1 MEKLKKIITFIYTSL
16 KDYLNSIITIATIF
30 ITLYGLH
37 SIQIIDNS
45 THDVFQNIY
54 SYLIMIYFILIAIL
68 GIFIFKRALKKIT
81 KEKTIDMDIKIS
93 KNFELLTGIL
103 FIIILIASLISSNL
117 QVTTNTVMCLF
128 YVVSRLSI
136 IILNKVGGKN
146 GKNIKTI
153 NK

>member
-1 MEKLKKIITFIYTSL
+1 MKKLKKITKFIYNSL
-16 KDYLNSIITIATIF
+16 KDYLNSIITIATIL

-45 THDVFQNIY
+45 THDAFQNIY

-68 GIFIFKRALKKIT
+68 GIFIFKRALKKLT
-81 KEKTIDMDIKIS
+81 KEKTINMDIKIS

-103 FIIILIASLISSNL
+103 FIIILIASLISTNL
-117 QVTTNTVMCLF
+117 QLTTNTIMCLF
-128 YVVSRLSI
+128 YVICRLTI
-136 IILNKVGGKN
+136 IILNKVGGQN

>member
-45 THDVFQNIY
+45 THDAFQNIY

-93 KNFELLTGIL
+93 KNFELLTGVL
-103 FIIILIASLISSNL
+103 FIIILIASVISTNL
-117 QVTTNTVMCLF
+117 QITTNTVMCLF
-128 YVVSRLSI
+128 YVVCRLSI

>member
-1 MEKLKKIITFIYTSL
+1 MKKLKKIIKFIYNSL
-16 KDYLNSIITIATIF
+16 KDYLNSIITIATIL

-45 THDVFQNIY
+45 THDAFQNIY

-81 KEKTIDMDIKIS
+81 KEKTINMDIKIS

-103 FIIILIASLISSNL
+103 FIIILIASLISTNL

-128 YVVSRLSI
+128 YVVCRLSI
-136 IILNKVGGKN
+136 IILDKVGKKN
-146 GKNIKTI
+146 GKNIKQI

>member
-1 MEKLKKIITFIYTSL
+1 MKKLKKITKFIYNNL
-16 KDYLNSIITIATIF
+16 KDYLNSIITIATIL

-45 THDVFQNIY
+45 THDAFQNIY

-68 GIFIFKRALKKIT
+68 GIFIFKKALKKIT

-103 FIIILIASLISSNL
+103 FIIILIASLISTNL
-117 QVTTNTVMCLF
+117 QVTTNTVICLF
-128 YVVSRLSI
+128 YDVCRLSI
-136 IILNKVGGKN
+136 IILDKVGKKN
-146 GKNIKTI
+146 GKNIKTTI
-153 NK
+153 

>member
-1 MEKLKKIITFIYTSL
+1 MEKLKKITKFIYNSL
-16 KDYLNSIITIATIF
+16 KDYLNSIITIATIL

-45 THDVFQNIY
+45 THDTFQNIY

-68 GIFIFKRALKKIT
+68 GIFIFKRAVDKIAE
-81 KEKTIDMDIKIS
+81 EKTININVKVS
-93 KNFELLTGIL
+93 KNFELLIGAL
-103 FIIILIASLISSNL
+103 FILMLIASLISTNL

-128 YVVSRLSI
+128 YVVCRLTI
-136 IILNKVGGKN
+136 IILDKVGGKN
-146 GKNIKTI
+146 GKNIKQI

>member
-1 MEKLKKIITFIYTSL
+1 
-16 KDYLNSIITIATIF
+16 
-30 ITLYGLH
+30 
-37 SIQIIDNS
+37 
-45 THDVFQNIY
+45 
-54 SYLIMIYFILIAIL
+54 MIYFILIAIL

-81 KEKTIDMDIKIS
+81 KEKTIDIDIKIS

-103 FIIILIASLISSNL
+103 FIIILIASLISTNL

-128 YVVSRLSI
+128 YVVCRLSI
-136 IILNKVGGKN
+136 IILDKVGKKN

>member
-1 MEKLKKIITFIYTSL
+1 MEKLKKLITFIYNNL
-16 KDYLNSIITIATIF
+16 KDYLNSIITIATIL

-45 THDVFQNIY
+45 THDAFQNIY

-81 KEKTIDMDIKIS
+81 KEKTIDIDIKIS

-103 FIIILIASLISSNL
+103 FIIILIASLISTNL
-117 QVTTNTVMCLF
+117 QVTINTVMCLF
-128 YVVSRLSI
+128 YVVCRLSI
-136 IILNKVGGKN
+136 IILDKVGKKN
-146 GKNIKTI
+146 GKNIKQI

>member
-1 MEKLKKIITFIYTSL
+1 MKKLKKIIKFIYNSL
-16 KDYLNSIITIATIF
+16 KDYLNSIITIATIL

-45 THDVFQNIY
+45 THDAFQNIY
-54 SYLIMIYFILIAIL
+54 SYLIIIYFILIAIL

-81 KEKTIDMDIKIS
+81 KEKTIDIDIKIS

-103 FIIILIASLISSNL
+103 FIIILIASLISTNL

-128 YVVSRLSI
+128 YVVCRLSI
-136 IILNKVGGKN
+136 IILDKVGKKN

>member
-1 MEKLKKIITFIYTSL
+1 MEKLKKITKFIYNNL
-16 KDYLNSIITIATIF
+16 KDYLNSIITIATIL

-45 THDVFQNIY
+45 THDAFQNIY

-117 QVTTNTVMCLF
+117 QVTLHTLLCLV
-128 YVVSRLSI
+128 YVLCRLTI
-136 IILNKVGGKN
+136 IILDKVGGKN
-146 GKNIKTI
+146 GKNIKQI

>member
-37 SIQIIDNS
+37 SIQIIGNS
-45 THDVFQNIY
+45 THDAFQNIY

-93 KNFELLTGIL
+93 KNFELLTSVL
-103 FIIILIASLISSNL
+103 FIIILIASLISTNL

-128 YVVSRLSI
+128 YVICRLTI
-136 IILNKVGGKN
+136 IILDKVGGQN

>member
-1 MEKLKKIITFIYTSL
+1 MKKLKKIIKFIYNSL
-16 KDYLNSIITIATIF
+16 KYYLNSIITIATIL
-30 ITLYGLH
+30 ITLYVLH

-68 GIFIFKRALKKIT
+68 GVFIFKRALKKIT
-81 KEKTIDMDIKIS
+81 KEKTIDIDIKIS

-103 FIIILIASLISSNL
+103 FIIILIASLISTNL

-128 YVVSRLSI
+128 YVVCRLTI
-136 IILNKVGGKN
+136 IILDKVGKKN

>member
-1 MEKLKKIITFIYTSL
+1 MKKLKKLITFIYNNL

-45 THDVFQNIY
+45 THDAFQNIY

-81 KEKTIDMDIKIS
+81 KEKTIDIDIKIS

-103 FIIILIASLISSNL
+103 FIIILIASLISTNL
-117 QVTTNTVMCLF
+117 QVTINTVMCLF
-128 YVVSRLSI
+128 YVVCRLSI
-136 IILNKVGGKN
+136 IILDKVGKKN
-146 GKNIKTI
+146 GKNIKQI

>member
-1 MEKLKKIITFIYTSL
+1 MEKLKKIITFIYNSL
-16 KDYLNSIITIATIF
+16 KDYLNSIITIATIL

-45 THDVFQNIY
+45 THDAFQNIY

-81 KEKTIDMDIKIS
+81 KEKTINVDIKIS
-93 KNFELLTGIL
+93 KNFELLTGVL
-103 FIIILIASLISSNL
+103 FIIILIASLMSTNL

-128 YVVSRLSI
+128 YVVCRLTI
-136 IILNKVGGKN
+136 IILDKVGGKN
-146 GKNIKTI
+146 GKNIKQI

>member
-1 MEKLKKIITFIYTSL
+1 
-16 KDYLNSIITIATIF
+16 
-30 ITLYGLH
+30 
-37 SIQIIDNS
+37 
-45 THDVFQNIY
+45 
-54 SYLIMIYFILIAIL
+54 MIYFILIAIL

-81 KEKTIDMDIKIS
+81 KEKTLDMDIKIS

-128 YVVSRLSI
+128 YVICRLTI

-153 NK
+153 KK

>member
-1 MEKLKKIITFIYTSL
+1 MKKLKKIIKFIYNSL
-16 KDYLNSIITIATIF
+16 KDYLNSIITIATIL

-37 SIQIIDNS
+37 SIQIIDNP

-81 KEKTIDMDIKIS
+81 KEKTIDIDIKIS

-103 FIIILIASLISSNL
+103 FIIILIASLISTNL
-117 QVTTNTVMCLF
+117 QVTINTVMCLF
-128 YVVSRLSI
+128 YVVCRLSI
-136 IILNKVGGKN
+136 IILDKVGKKN

>member
-1 MEKLKKIITFIYTSL
+1 MEKLKKITKFIYNSL
-16 KDYLNSIITIATIF
+16 KDYLNSIITIATIL

-45 THDVFQNIY
+45 THDAFQNIY
-54 SYLIMIYFILIAIL
+54 SYLIIIYFILLAIL

-81 KEKTIDMDIKIS
+81 KEKTINIDIKIS
-93 KNFELLTGIL
+93 KNFELLTCVL
-103 FIIILIASLISSNL
+103 FIIILIASLISTNL
-117 QVTTNTVMCLF
+117 QVTTKTVICLF
-128 YVVSRLSI
+128 YVVCRLTI
-136 IILNKVGGKN
+136 IILDKVGGKH